1 MFNKEKEYD
10 NPQFEIVVIN
20 SVDIITVSPE
30 DYEEEIGGIL
40 GF

>member
-20 SVDIITVSPE
+20 SVDIITESPE
-30 DYEEEIGGIL
+30 DNEEEIGGIL